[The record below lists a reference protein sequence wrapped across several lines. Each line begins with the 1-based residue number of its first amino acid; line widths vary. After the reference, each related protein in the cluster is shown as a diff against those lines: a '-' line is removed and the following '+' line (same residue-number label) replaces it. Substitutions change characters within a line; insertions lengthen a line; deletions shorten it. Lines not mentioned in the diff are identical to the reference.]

1 MSVYGGETG
10 PGVTLQGRVT
20 LSLLQVTVLPLLT
33 VKTQE
38 HQSHLTADPPHCFM
52 RRGPGGRRVV
62 LGEHFPTAQVP
73 PPISQPVLASLL
85 RLPTDNKMGKALLSD
100 DSVPRR
106 GENLRKDKRGLGR
119 APARATK

>member
-10 PGVTLQGRVT
+10 PGVILQGRVT

-38 HQSHLTADPPHCFM
+38 HQSHLTADPRHCLV
-52 RRGPGGRRVV
+52 RAVGLGVGVWV
-62 LGEHFPTAQVP
+62 LGEHFLTAQVP
-73 PPISQPVLASLL
+73 LPISQPALASLL
-85 RLPTDNKMGKALLSD
+85 RLPADNKIGKALFSD
-100 DSVPRR
+100 DSVLLR

-119 APARATK
+119 ASA